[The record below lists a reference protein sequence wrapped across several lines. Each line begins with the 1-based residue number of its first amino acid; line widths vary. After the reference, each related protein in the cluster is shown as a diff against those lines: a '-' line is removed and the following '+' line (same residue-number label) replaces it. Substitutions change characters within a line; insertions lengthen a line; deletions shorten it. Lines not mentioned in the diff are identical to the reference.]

1 MKLKGGKV
9 DNAILVVD
17 GYDDDKVE
25 VVTGTA
31 LEGRITNF
39 IEFKEASDELYLA
52 NDVVVYVLKDGGTKF
67 DKVGRVSDIR
77 GQEFI
82 AYNFNADESDDFD
95 VIVVVK

>member
-9 DNAILVVD
+9 DDAILVDD
-17 GYDDDKVE
+17 GYDEGKVE

-39 IEFKEASDELYLA
+39 IEFKEDDTELYLA
-52 NDVVVYVLKDGGTKF
+52 DDVVVYVLKEDGTKF
-67 DKVGRVSDIR
+67 DKVGKVSDIR

-82 AYNFNADESDDFD
+82 AYNFNSDKSDDFD
-95 VIVVVK
+95 VIVVVI